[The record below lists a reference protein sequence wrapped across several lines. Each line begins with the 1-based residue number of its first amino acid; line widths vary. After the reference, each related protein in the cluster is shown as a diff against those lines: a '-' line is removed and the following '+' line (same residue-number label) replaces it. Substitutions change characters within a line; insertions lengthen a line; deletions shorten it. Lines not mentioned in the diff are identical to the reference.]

1 MRGSVFVWKEAEA
14 SSWVYNYVS
23 MSEVRWTSKDIY
35 SIKVLL
41 FRMVA
46 VQSESALG
54 NLDG

>member
-14 SSWVYNYVS
+14 SSWVYVS

-46 VQSESALG
+46 VQSESALE

>member
-1 MRGSVFVWKEAEA
+1 MGL
-14 SSWVYNYVS
+14 YVS

-41 FRMVA
+41 FRMVE